1 MDKKNLW
8 LILSIIAFITLIL
21 SIYMSYK
28 TRKTERAWI
37 IGSMLF
43 GIGCGELKI
52 HCMYDCFGVIHFGY
66 QQLNKLK
73 EDV

>member
-28 TRKTERAWI
+28 TGKTEYAWI
-37 IGSMLF
+37 VGSMLF
-43 GIGCGELKI
+43 GIGCGI
-52 HCMYDCFGVIHFGY
+52 RYNN
-66 QQLNKLK
+66 NKK
-73 EDV
+73 K

>member
-8 LILSIIAFITLIL
+8 LILMILGFMILIT

-28 TRKTERAWI
+28 TGKTEYAWI

-43 GIGCGELKI
+43 GIGSGDK
-52 HCMYDCFGVIHFGY
+52 YK
-66 QQLNKLK
+66 KLK
-73 EDV
+73 DQ